1 MTLANSMT
9 AKVQKMI
16 EKINQTTQ
24 SSDTNLIDAI
34 NTLITKYNEI
44 SVIIEAIAGEL
55 GTINNPIVYKG
66 NMTLEVN
73 KYYLQDD
80 VVYLC
85 IKSSEG
91 NMYHPLVELS
101 EYVQIV
107 T

>member
-1 MTLANSMT
+1 
-9 AKVQKMI
+9 
-16 EKINQTTQ
+16 
-24 SSDTNLIDAI
+24 
-34 NTLITKYNEI
+34 
-44 SVIIEAIAGEL
+44 
-55 GTINNPIVYKG
+55 
-66 NMTLEVN
+66 MTLEVN